1 MLISGITL
9 PVATG
14 GTSRGHSRAATTE
27 FRQVPSL
34 FIQQRRTQ
42 VGPKFWMNC
51 YKNLSLTRASFK
63 LLSYAICDF
72 KDFIS
77 FQIAV
82 ASNGNDS

>member
-1 MLISGITL
+1 MISGITL
-9 PVATG
+9 PVAIG

-27 FRQVPSL
+27 FRQVLNL

-42 VGPKFWMNC
+42 VRPKDLDELLQ
-51 YKNLSLTRASFK
+51 KLESHTRK
-63 LLSYAICDF
+63 LQIAWQCDF